1 MSSTPE
7 ALVEFA
13 ASLSFGLDP
22 FQHEALAALAAG
34 DGVLVAAPTG
44 AGKTVVGE
52 FAAHLALSTGT
63 RCFYTTP
70 IKALSNQKFADL
82 AARYGADAVGLLT
95 GDTSRNGS
103 APIVVM
109 TTEVLRNMLYAGP
122 VGGGGLDNLGYVVMD
137 EVHYLADR
145 QRGAVWEEVIIHL
158 PAHVRLVSLSAT
170 VSNAEEFGEWLV
182 TVRGHTRVIVSD
194 HRPVPLW
201 QHVLAD
207 RTLHDLFL
215 DDAAGQPLPTARTGA
230 VSARELTGPDLAR
243 LPSEPARPAGDTAR
257 DRAGRSTP
265 GGPPRRDG
273 TGRRGDG
280 RHSTGQGGAGQ
291 GGAGQGGAGQG
302 GAGQGGAGQGRAA
315 QGRAGRERNGD
326 GGRDRGN
333 GNGNG
338 KNGRPAPR
346 GDGGSRDGAAGARV
360 VNPDLVRLAREESRA
375 LSGLAGGRGRAG
387 PGQRRRTWVPGRPEV
402 VERLDRD
409 GLLPAI
415 VFIFSRAG
423 CDAAVTACVRAGM
436 RLVSPA
442 EQGRVRDVVR
452 ARTAGIPDADLAVLG
467 FWPWLEGL
475 ERGVAAH
482 HAGMLPTFKEIV
494 EQLFAEGLVR
504 VVFATE
510 TLALGINMPAR
521 TVVLE
526 RLTKFNGESRVDITP
541 GEYTQLTGRA
551 GRRGIDVEGHA
562 VVLWQAGL
570 DPLALAGLASTRTYP
585 LRSSF
590 RPSYNMAVNLV
601 GRLGHDRAR
610 TVLESSFAQFQAD
623 RAVVDLAR
631 QVRRNTDT
639 ADELRAA
646 LTCDRGDALAY
657 DQLRRDIRERE
668 TALSREGTAR
678 RRTESAAALGRLRIG
693 DIVRVPAGRR
703 SGLAVVLDADTAAG
717 APDGPRPVV
726 LTADRQVRRLSLV
739 DFPVAVEPIG
749 RVRVPRSFNP
759 RSPQSRRDLASSL
772 RAAGVD
778 PDAAPGRR
786 EKARSAAADDAE
798 LARLRRALR
807 AHPVHDCPRREEHL
821 RSAER
826 VGRLERETA
835 AIARKVEGRTNTVA
849 RTFDRV
855 RAALAEFGYL
865 TGDTVTDAGRVL
877 ARIYCEQDLLVAE
890 CLRAGLWEDLTP
902 PALAAA
908 VSTLVF
914 EPRGDDLGA
923 TALPGGAMLHD
934 CLEEM
939 ARVADRLA
947 ATEQRHRL
955 DFVRRPELGFVPA
968 AHDWAAGR
976 PLERVLTASAV
987 DLTAGDFVR
996 WMRQLLDLLDQIT
1009 KVAPEDARVRRTA
1022 RAAMDALRRGV
1033 VAYAMAV

>member
-13 ASLSFGLDP
+13 ASLPFGFDP
-22 FQHEALAALAAG
+22 FQLEALSALAAG
-34 DGVLVAAPTG
+34 EGVLVAAPTG

-70 IKALSNQKFADL
+70 IKALSNQKYTDL
-82 AARYGADAVGLLT
+82 VARYGADRVGLLT

-103 APIVVM
+103 APVVVM

-122 VGGGGLDNLGYVVMD
+122 VGGGGLDTLAYVVMD

-215 DDAAGQPLPTARTGA
+215 EDGSGAPAPSAGAAVARAVSGEELARPGWGAPPTSGSARAVPPATGSARTVPPGAGGRSGDRGRGGERARRRDGRGRADDAARTSTPA
-230 VSARELTGPDLAR
+230 V
-243 LPSEPARPAGDTAR
+243 PAA
-257 DRAGRSTP
+257 RAG
-265 GGPPRRDG
+265 GNGAA
-273 TGRRGDG
+273 RGDG
-280 RHSTGQGGAGQ
+280 AARGATAKVGG
-291 GGAGQGGAGQG
+291 
-302 GAGQGGAGQGRAA
+302 
-315 QGRAGRERNGD
+315 
-326 GGRDRGN
+326 
-333 GNGNG
+333 
-338 KNGRPAPR
+338 
-346 GDGGSRDGAAGARV
+346 RV
-360 VNPDLVRLAREESRA
+360 VNPDLVRLAREENRA
-375 LSGLAGGRGRAG
+375 MPGGYGRGRGG
-387 PGQRRRTWVPGRPEV
+387 PGAPRRRMWVPGRPEV

-415 VFIFSRAG
+415 VFVFSRAG
-423 CDAAVTACVRAGM
+423 CDDAVTSCVRAGL
-436 RLVSPA
+436 RLVGPA
-442 EQGRVRDVVR
+442 EQQRIRTIVRE
-452 ARTAGIPDADLAVLG
+452 RTTGIPDADLGVLG
-467 FWPWLEGL
+467 YWAWLEGL
-475 ERGVAAH
+475 ERGIASH

-494 EQLFAEGLVR
+494 EELFVQGLVR

-562 VVLWQAGL
+562 VVLWQPGL

-601 GRLGHDRAR
+601 GRLGADRAR

-623 RAVVDLAR
+623 RDVVGLAR
-631 QVRRNTDT
+631 VVARNTE
-639 ADELRAA
+639 AIDEMRAQ
-646 LTCDRGDALAY
+646 LSCDRGDAAEY
-657 DQLRRDIRERE
+657 DRIRRDIRERE
-668 TALSREGTAR
+668 AALSREGTAR
-678 RRTESAAALGRLRIG
+678 RRAESAAALGRLRTG

-703 SGLAVVLDADTAAG
+703 SGLAVVLDADAG
-717 APDGPRPVV
+717 AVGAEGPRPVV
-726 LTADRQVRRLSLV
+726 LTADKQVRRLSLV
-739 DFPVAVEPIG
+739 DFPVAVEPLG

-772 RAAGVD
+772 RAADVD
-778 PDAAPGRR
+778 PDGPPGRR
-786 EKARSAAADDAE
+786 AKARSAAADDAE

-821 RSAER
+821 RSAEQ
-826 VGRLERETA
+826 VNRLAKETA
-835 AIARKVEGRTNTVA
+835 AISRKVEGRTNTVA
-849 RTFDRV
+849 KTFDRV
-855 RAALAEFGYL
+855 RAALAELGYL
-865 TGDTVTDAGRVL
+865 DGDTVTDAGRVL
-877 ARIYCEQDLLVAE
+877 ARIYSDQDLLVAE
-890 CLRAGLWEDLTP
+890 CLRAGIWEDLTA

-908 VSTLVF
+908 VSSLVF
-914 EPRGDDLGA
+914 EPRGDDVGVP
-923 TALPGGAMLHD
+923 ALPGGAALRD
-934 CLEEM
+934 CLDEM
-939 ARVADRLA
+939 SRLAFRLA
-947 ATEQRHRL
+947 ATEQGHRL
-955 DFVRRPELGFVPA
+955 SFLRPPELGFVPA
-968 AHDWAAGR
+968 AHDWAVGR
-976 PLERVLTASAV
+976 PLERVLTDSGLE
-987 DLTAGDFVR
+987 LTAGDFVR
-996 WMRQLLDLLDQIT
+996 WMRQLLDLLDQIA
-1009 KVAPEDARVRRTA
+1009 KVAPDDSRVRRTA
-1022 RAAMDALRRGV
+1022 RSAMDALRRGV
-1033 VAYAMAV
+1033 VAYASSV

>member
-13 ASLSFGLDP
+13 ASLPFGFDP
-22 FQHEALAALAAG
+22 FQLEALSALAAG
-34 DGVLVAAPTG
+34 EGVLVAAPTG

-70 IKALSNQKFADL
+70 IKALSNQKYTDL
-82 AARYGADAVGLLT
+82 VARYGADKVGLLT
-95 GDTSRNGS
+95 GDTVRNGF
-103 APIVVM
+103 APVVVM

-122 VGGGGLDNLGYVVMD
+122 VGGGDLADLAYVVMD

-215 DDAAGQPLPTARTGA
+215 EDTPGEAAIARAVSEQDFARPGLGSPPAVGSADAASTGA
-230 VSARELTGPDLAR
+230 G
-243 LPSEPARPAGDTAR
+243 
-257 DRAGRSTP
+257 GRS
-265 GGPPRRDG
+265 GDWRRDG
-273 TGRRGDG
+273 QGRD
-280 RHSTGQGGAGQ
+280 
-291 GGAGQGGAGQG
+291 
-302 GAGQGGAGQGRAA
+302 GQGRVTDEARAWSPPVPAA
-315 QGRAGRERNGD
+315 RVGGNGAGGGGRANG
-326 GGRDRGN
+326 
-333 GNGNG
+333 
-338 KNGRPAPR
+338 
-346 GDGGSRDGAAGARV
+346 GGSRGATVTVAGRV
-360 VNPDLVRLAREESRA
+360 VNPDLVRLARDESRA
-375 LSGLAGGRGRAG
+375 IPGGNGNGNGRGRGG
-387 PGQRRRTWVPGRPEV
+387 PGPRRRMWVPGRPEV
-402 VERLDRD
+402 VERLGRD

-415 VFIFSRAG
+415 VFVFSRAG
-423 CDAAVTACVRAGM
+423 CDDAVTSCVRAGL
-436 RLVSPA
+436 RLVGPA
-442 EQGRVRDVVR
+442 EQQRIRTIVRE
-452 ARTAGIPDADLAVLG
+452 RTAGIPESDLGVLG
-467 FWPWLEGL
+467 YWAWMEGL
-475 ERGVAAH
+475 ERGIASH

-494 EQLFAEGLVR
+494 EELFVQGLVR

-562 VVLWQAGL
+562 VVLWQSGL

-601 GRLGHDRAR
+601 GRLGADRAR
-610 TVLESSFAQFQAD
+610 AVLESSFAQFQAD
-623 RAVVDLAR
+623 RDVVGLAR
-631 QVRRNTDT
+631 VVRRNTE
-639 ADELRAA
+639 AIDEMRAQ
-646 LTCDRGDALAY
+646 LSCERGDAAEY
-657 DQLRRDIRERE
+657 DRIRRDIRERE
-668 TALSREGTAR
+668 AALSREGSAR
-678 RRTESAAALGRLRIG
+678 RRAESAAALGRLRTG

-703 SGLAVVLDADTAAG
+703 SGLAVVLDADANAVG
-717 APDGPRPVV
+717 AEGPRPVV
-726 LTADRQVRRLSLV
+726 LTADKQVRRLSLV
-739 DFPVAVEPIG
+739 DFPVAVEALG

-772 RAAGVD
+772 RAADVD
-778 PDAAPGRR
+778 PDGPPGRR
-786 EKARSAAADDAE
+786 ARARSAAADDAE

-821 RSAER
+821 RSAEQAN
-826 VGRLERETA
+826 RLAKETT
-835 AIARKVEGRTNTVA
+835 AISRKVEGRTNTVA
-849 RTFDRV
+849 KTFDRV
-855 RAALAEFGYL
+855 RAALAELGYL
-865 TGDTVTDAGRVL
+865 DGDTVTDAGRVL
-877 ARIYCEQDLLVAE
+877 ARIYSEQDLLVAE
-890 CLRAGLWEDLTP
+890 CLRAGIWAELTP

-914 EPRGDDLGA
+914 EPRGDDVGVP
-923 TALPGGAMLHD
+923 ALPGGAALRD
-934 CLEEM
+934 CLDEM
-939 ARVADRLA
+939 GRLAARLA
-947 ATEQRHRL
+947 ATEQGHRL
-955 DFVRRPELGFVPA
+955 SFLRPPELGFVPA
-968 AHDWAAGR
+968 AHAWAVGR
-976 PLERVLTASAV
+976 PLERVLTDSGLE
-987 DLTAGDFVR
+987 LTAGDFVR
-996 WMRQLLDLLDQIT
+996 WMRQLLDLLDQIA
-1009 KVAPEDARVRRTA
+1009 KVAPDDSRVRRTA
-1022 RAAMDALRRGV
+1022 RSAMDALRRGV
-1033 VAYAMAV
+1033 IAYATSV